1 MVKIRIHGTP
11 IDVEIAKK
19 LIEQNFRILACSG
32 QYPDRGE
39 SEYVRMYLDVVE
51 KEQEK

>member
-1 MVKIRIHGTP
+1 MVKIRLHGTP

-19 LIEQNFRILACSG
+19 IIEKDFRILSCSG
-32 QYPDRGE
+32 QYLDRGE

-51 KEQEK
+51 KEKE